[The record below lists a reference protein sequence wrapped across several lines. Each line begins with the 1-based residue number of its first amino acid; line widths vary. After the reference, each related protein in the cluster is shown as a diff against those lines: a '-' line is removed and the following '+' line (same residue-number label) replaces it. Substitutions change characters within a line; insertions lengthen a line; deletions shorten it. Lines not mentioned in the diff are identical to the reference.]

1 MFYISKDKDRIQFQ
15 NVNDM
20 LGMTYWAN
28 NRSEDKIR
36 KSIENSI
43 CYGAYLKDNNKQI
56 GFARV
61 VTDYATVYYICDVIV
76 DENYRGNSIG
86 KALMETIV
94 NDKELQDMKGML
106 VTEDA
111 HGLYEQYGFSKDENI
126 FMCKR

>member
-1 MFYISKDKDRIQFQ
+1 MFYISKDKNKIQFTR
-15 NVNDM
+15 VSE
-20 LGMTYWAN
+20 LLSTTYWAN

-43 CYGAYLKDNNKQI
+43 CYGAYLKENNKQI

-76 DENYRGNSIG
+76 DENYRGKSIG
-86 KALMETIV
+86 KALMEAIV
-94 NDKELQDMKGML
+94 NDSQLQDMKGML
-106 VTEDA
+106 ITEDA

-126 FMCKR
+126 FMCKK